1 MTELI
6 TQTVHIL
13 PQTMGF
19 CMDFYKNGPIPVSC
33 DFYKLFGTENR
44 PNSRDGSLIYDKHVV
59 ALLNQQ
65 ASLLAFSIIPIYNR

>member
-6 TQTVHIL
+6 TQTVRIL

-19 CMDFYKNGPIPVSC
+19 CVDLKKRAHPCLCDSYKY
-33 DFYKLFGTENR
+33 FRTENR
-44 PNSRDGSLIYDKHVV
+44 PNSRDGSFICDEHIV
-59 ALLNQQ
+59 ALISQQ